1 MYSMN
6 VLNRRMIAA
15 ISIGIIA
22 LCAWTSLPQASA
34 HSANVTQE
42 RGSFLIR
49 AIRLPNKEIF
59 GVLRINTKTGETWF
73 IGDGEKWEKHLDK
86 NPISEGDYDVLILAA
101 DSDVLTV
108 RIDRAKGTT
117 WLLRS
122 KAWVKVEEP

>member
-1 MYSMN
+1 M
-6 VLNRRMIAA
+6 
-15 ISIGIIA
+15 
-22 LCAWTSLPQASA
+22 
-34 HSANVTQE
+34 
-42 RGSFLIR
+42 IR